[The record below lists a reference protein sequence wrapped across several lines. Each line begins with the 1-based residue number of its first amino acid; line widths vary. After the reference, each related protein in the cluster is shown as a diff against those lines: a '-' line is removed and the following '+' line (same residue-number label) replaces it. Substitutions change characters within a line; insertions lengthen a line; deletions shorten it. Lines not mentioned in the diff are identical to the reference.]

1 MKNKLYI
8 VLFILIV
15 VVPVGLLSENPA
27 WGEWGNSYYQKILGF
42 VPSGI
47 KNAHTIQAPMADYSI
62 HGVNDIVGYYLS
74 AIVGLLALYIIFYL
88 LTKFIS
94 KKKNEHGSL

>member
-27 WGEWGNSYYQKILGF
+27 WGEWENSYYQKILGF
-42 VPSGI
+42 VPNGI
-47 KNAHTIQAPMADYSI
+47 KNAYTIQAPMTDYSI
-62 HGVNDIVGYYLS
+62 HGVNGIVSYYLS
-74 AIVGLLALYIIFYL
+74 AIVGFILLYIIFYL